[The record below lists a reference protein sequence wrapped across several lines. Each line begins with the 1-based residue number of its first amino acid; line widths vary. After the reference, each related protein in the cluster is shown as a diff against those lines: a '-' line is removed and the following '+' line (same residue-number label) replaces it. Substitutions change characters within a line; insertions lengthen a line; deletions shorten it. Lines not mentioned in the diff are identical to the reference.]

1 MNPGNINNKK
11 LHLVYMHFR
20 SECVLLIQY
29 SLNLFRFRGGTLLEN
44 NDLKFRNS
52 SKDRLKCATNS

>member
-1 MNPGNINNKK
+1 
-11 LHLVYMHFR
+11 MHFR

-44 NDLKFRNS
+44 NDLKFRNHPEIALRI
-52 SKDRLKCATNS
+52 D